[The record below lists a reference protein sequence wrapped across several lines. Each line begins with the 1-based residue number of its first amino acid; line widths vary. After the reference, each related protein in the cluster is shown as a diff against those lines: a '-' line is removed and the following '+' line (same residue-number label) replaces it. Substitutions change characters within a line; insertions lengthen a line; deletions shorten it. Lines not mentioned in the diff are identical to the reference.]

1 MSLRR
6 GGPRSAPV
14 PVSVWFL
21 AAPDDLCRA
30 FGSADDRDAV
40 GVEDHAGGGLV
51 GARQVVEVFAVGVAA
66 GVGHLLV
73 LLHADHQALV
83 TDGLDV
89 VLVAVGGLVEGAL
102 WRRGGGEKP
111 SGSMWRQR

>member
-6 GGPRSAPV
+6 GSKVGSR

-21 AAPDDLCRA
+21 ATLDELRPCVC
-30 FGSADDRDAV
+30 SADDRDAV

-51 GARQVVEVFAVGVAA
+51 GAGQVVKILAVCIAA

-102 WRRGGGEKP
+102 WRGEKP
-111 SGSMWRQR
+111 SGLMWHER

>member
-1 MSLRR
+1 MWSPLLATCFLVPRR
-6 GGPRSAPV
+6 VG
-14 PVSVWFL
+14 
-21 AAPDDLCRA
+21 C
-30 FGSADDRDAV
+30 SADDRHSV

-51 GARQVVEVFAVGVAA
+51 GAGQVVEVLAVGIAT

-89 VLVAVGGLVEGAL
+89 VLVAVGGLVEGSL
-102 WRRGGGEKP
+102 
-111 SGSMWRQR
+111 

>member
-1 MSLRR
+1 MR
-6 GGPRSAPV
+6 V
-14 PVSVWFL
+14 
-21 AAPDDLCRA
+21 C
-30 FGSADDRDAV
+30 SADDRDAV

-51 GARQVVEVFAVGVAA
+51 GAGQVVKIFAVCIAA

-83 TDGLDV
+83 ADGLDV

-102 WRRGGGEKP
+102 GQREKR
-111 SGSMWRQR
+111 SGLE